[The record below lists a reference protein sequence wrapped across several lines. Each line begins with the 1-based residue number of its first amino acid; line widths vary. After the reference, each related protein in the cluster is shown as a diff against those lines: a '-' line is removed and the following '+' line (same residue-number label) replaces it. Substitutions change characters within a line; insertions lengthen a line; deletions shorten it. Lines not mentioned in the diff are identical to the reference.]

1 MSAQV
6 DLILKSNAVFTG
18 TGQGTRK
25 AAVAVAGGRIAAVAD
40 EREIEALAGRG
51 TKIFPFGDELIMPGF
66 HDFHTHVLLGG
77 LALDTVDLHEATSE
91 EEAADKVR
99 DFAAT
104 RPEEPWVLGFGWYHI
119 YWRNKRL
126 PTRKSLDRA
135 VPDRPVFLFNAE
147 YHGAWVNTRALE
159 YCGIDRNT
167 PDPPFGKIERDRQG
181 EPTGFLYETAEVLV
195 GKKALSF
202 SDEYSRKLV
211 SNFMERAARFGIT
224 SVNNMLSLPGSE
236 LGDTD
241 VYQRME
247 ADGKVTV
254 RFFLEGALQ
263 ESLDRAEELRR
274 TYTSDKVRFSGL
286 KEFLDGVATTYT
298 AFMVDRYS
306 DKDTRGITLLPPN
319 VAEQRVINAD
329 RRGFRVRF
337 HACGDGAV
345 RLALDCYEAARRA
358 NGKRDARHCIEHLET
373 VHPRDFERFKDLGV
387 VASIQPEH
395 LAVTEKFQD
404 NPFFE
409 RLGTEREPY
418 FWPNK
423 SLSKA
428 GAVVA
433 YGSDFPVVDL
443 NPMLGLYRA
452 VTRLHNDGKPKGG
465 WNPQEKVSVEQA
477 LGHYTR
483 DPAYGSFAEDE
494 LGTLEAGKHADIV
507 VMDRNL
513 TQCGS
518 DEILNNRT
526 RLTLMGGKVVYED

>member
-1 MSAQV
+1 MSNQV

-18 TGQGTRK
+18 IGQETRK
-25 AAVAVAGGRIAAVAD
+25 AAVAVVGGRIAAVG
-40 EREIEALAGRG
+40 EEQEIEALAGRG
-51 TKIFPFGDELIMPGF
+51 TRILRFGDELIMPGF

-77 LALDTVDLHEATSE
+77 LALDTVDLHEAVSE
-91 EEAADKVR
+91 NEAADKVR
-99 DFAAT
+99 DFAAS
-104 RPEEPWVLGFGWYHI
+104 RPDEPWVLGFGWYHI
-119 YWRNKRL
+119 YWRDKKL
-126 PTRKSLDRA
+126 PTRRSLDRA

-147 YHGAWVNTRALE
+147 YHGAWVNSRALE
-159 YCGIDRNT
+159 LCGIDRNT
-167 PDPPFGKIERDRQG
+167 PDPPFGKIERDRHG

-195 GKKALSF
+195 GKKALDF
-202 SDEYSRKLV
+202 SDEYSQKLV
-211 SNFMERAARFGIT
+211 SNFMERAARVGIT

-241 VYQRME
+241 VYRRME

-263 ESLDRAEELRR
+263 ESLGRAEELRR
-274 TYTSDKVRFSGL
+274 TYTSDKVRFAGL

-306 DKDTRGITLLPPN
+306 DRDTHGTTLLPPD
-319 VAEQRVINAD
+319 VAKQWVINAD
-329 RRGFRVRF
+329 RQGFRVRF

-345 RLALDCYEAARRA
+345 RLALDCYEAARRE
-358 NGKRDARHCIEHLET
+358 NGKRDARHSIEHLET
-373 VHPRDFERFKDLGV
+373 VHPLDFERFKDLGV

-395 LAVTEKFQD
+395 LAVTENFRD

-409 RLGTEREPY
+409 RLGTQREPY
-418 FWPNK
+418 FWPNR

-428 GAVVA
+428 DARVA

-452 VTRLHNDGKPKGG
+452 VTRLHNDRQPEGG
-465 WNPQEKVSVEQA
+465 WNPQEKVSVEEA

-507 VMDRNL
+507 VLDRNL
-513 TQCGS
+513 TLCHP
-518 DEILNNRT
+518 DEILDARVRMT
-526 RLTLMGGKVVYED
+526 VMDGKVVYQD